1 MRSSSTLGGVHEER
15 ASAVPGAVRWTHRT
29 VPGEAPGLVLPDGC
43 VDLLW
48 SGRELV
54 VAGPDT
60 RAHAGAGG
68 GPWAGVRLP
77 PGLAPAVLGV
87 PAVQLRDRRVPLADV
102 WGAARVRELT
112 ERVGAAT
119 DPAAALDALTAHLVH
134 RAAPPEPLVRHAARL
149 LARGLPVAR
158 VAGELGIGERRLHRT
173 SLAAFGYG
181 PKTLARVL
189 RLQRALAAARA
200 GRPAALVAAG
210 AGYADQQHLAREV
223 RALTGTTL
231 SRLRG

>member
-1 MRSSSTLGGVHEER
+1 MYEER
-15 ASAVPGAVRWTHRT
+15 ASAVPGAVRWTHRPA
-29 VPGEAPGLVLPDGC
+29 PGDTPGLVLPDGC
-43 VDLLW
+43 ADLLW
-48 SGRELV
+48 SGHELV

-60 RAHAGAGG
+60 RAHAGGPG

-87 PAVQLRDRRVPLADV
+87 PAVHLRDRRVPLADV

-112 ERVGAAT
+112 ERVATAA
-119 DPAAALDALTAHLVH
+119 DPAAALDALTASLV
-134 RAAPPEPLVRHAARL
+134 RRSPPPEPLVRHAARL
-149 LARGLPVAR
+149 LAQGLPVAR
-158 VAGELGIGERRLHRT
+158 VAAELGVGERRLHRT
-173 SLAAFGYG
+173 SLVAFGYG

-189 RLQRALAAARA
+189 RLQRALAASRA
-200 GRPAALVAAG
+200 GQPAARVAA
-210 AGYADQQHLAREV
+210 ATGYADQQHLAREV